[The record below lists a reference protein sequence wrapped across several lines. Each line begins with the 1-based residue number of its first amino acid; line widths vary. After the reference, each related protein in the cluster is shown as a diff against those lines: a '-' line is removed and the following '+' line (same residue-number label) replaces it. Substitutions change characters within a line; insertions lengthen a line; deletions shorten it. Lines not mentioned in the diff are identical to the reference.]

1 MKKYT
6 RILFMTFL
14 GIIGSSIV
22 LAESEN
28 DIKKPVY
35 IVKIIVTGGLC
46 RYGECYSET
55 RITQDGIIEKL
66 EPSKGNN
73 KKMIA
78 KQSWLI
84 NTEDLKKLTGLINTT
99 DYELIKANK
108 FVGTCPTAYD
118 GSEYTYVFET
128 NQQSEVISTCKY
140 AIDHNEPIFLLL
152 STLTKKQ

>member
-1 MKKYT
+1 MKKYA
-6 RILFMTFL
+6 RILFMAFL
-14 GIIGSSIV
+14 GAIGSSIV
-22 LAESEN
+22 LAECEN

-35 IVKIIVTGGLC
+35 IAKIIVTGGLC

-55 RITQDGIIEKL
+55 RISQDGTIAKL
-66 EPSKGNN
+66 EPTKDNN

-78 KQSWLI
+78 KQSWQI
-84 NTEDLKKLTGLINTT
+84 STEDLKKLIGLINTT

-108 FVGTCPTAYD
+108 FVETCPTAFD

-128 NQQSEVISTCKY
+128 NQKSEVISTCKY
-140 AIDHNEPIFLLL
+140 AIDYDEPIFSLL